1 MPIKF
6 GQILDAT
13 IGVPKDD
20 GSMEYMKLN
29 GISSISETELVD
41 DPTDNLKFEM
51 HRGYTKTWYGWLELA
66 ASSSALYYFFMYGN
80 DLYLRFP
87 KKLRRKKRRMKK

>member
-6 GQILDAT
+6 GQPLDVL
-13 IGVPKDD
+13 IGTPKDD

-29 GISSISETELVD
+29 GISSVSETELVD
-41 DPTDNLKFEM
+41 DPIDDFIFEM
-51 HRGYTKTWYGWLELA
+51 RSTWHGEFKLA
-66 ASSSALYYFFMYGN
+66 SKSPLALYYFFIHGN

-87 KKLRRKKRRMKK
+87 KKLRRKKRRNNK

>member
-6 GQILDAT
+6 GQLLDAT
-13 IGVPKDD
+13 ITIGIPKDD

-51 HRGYTKTWYGWLELA
+51 HRTWHGEFKLA
-66 ASSSALYYFFMYGN
+66 TPSLALYYFFMYGN

-87 KKLRRKKRRMKK
+87 KKLRRKRRMKK